1 MRKALTLLMLALLVV
16 LPLAGC
22 GTATEKGGDT
32 SQGAANNK
40 PLKVGATAVPHA
52 EILNE
57 VVKPKLK
64 EKGIDLEVVVFQ
76 DYVLPNTQ
84 LAEGALDANYFQ
96 HIKWLEATNKEKGY
110 KLVPVAGVHIEP
122 LGLYP
127 NKQKG
132 YKSVND
138 LPDGATIAITN
149 GASEWLRVF
158 RLLEAAGLIKLKDGV
173 GEKVTEKDIVDNPK
187 RIKFTQVDP
196 AMLPRTLEDPKI
208 DAAVINT
215 NFAIEGGL
223 VPIKDAIFREDET
236 SPYVNVLVTREDN
249 KNDPRIQ
256 ELVNVLLSEDVK
268 KYIEEKYKGAV
279 LPAQKTF

>member
-1 MRKALTLLMLALLVV
+1 MRKGLLLLVLALLFV

-22 GTATEKGGDT
+22 GTATEKGGDA
-32 SQGAANNK
+32 SQGASDK

-52 EILNE
+52 EILNG

-122 LGLYP
+122 IGLYA

-132 YKSVND
+132 YKSVSD
-138 LPDGATIAITN
+138 LPNGATIAITN
-149 GASEWLRVF
+149 GSSEWLRVF
-158 RLLEAAGLIKLKDGV
+158 RLLEAAGLIKLRDGV
-173 GEKVTEKDIVDNPK
+173 DEKVTEKDIVENPK
-187 RIKFTQVDP
+187 GIKFTQVDP

-215 NFAIEGGL
+215 NFAIEAGL
-223 VPIKDAIFREDET
+223 TPTKDAIFREDEN
-236 SPYVNVLVTREDN
+236 SPYVNVLATREDN

-256 ELVNVLLSEDVK
+256 ELVKVFLSEDVK
-268 KYIEEKYKGAV
+268 KFIEEKYKGAV
-279 LPAQKTF
+279 VPAQKTF

>member
-22 GTATEKGGDT
+22 GTATEKGGDA
-32 SQGAANNK
+32 SQGTANK

-96 HIKWLEATNKEKGY
+96 HIPWLEATNKEKGY

-127 NKQKG
+127 NKKKG

-158 RLLEAAGLIKLKDGV
+158 RLLEAAGLIKLKEGI
-173 GEKVTEKDIVDNPK
+173 GEKVTEKDIVDNHK
-187 RIKFTQVDP
+187 HIKLTQVDP

-223 VPIKDAIFREDET
+223 VPTKDAIFREDEN

-256 ELVNVLLSEDVK
+256 ELVKVFLSEDVK
-268 KYIEEKYKGAV
+268 KFIEEKYKGAV
-279 LPAQKTF
+279 VPAQKAF